1 MQTIL
6 IQQQPNTETEC
17 STPGEDRHLYA
28 TGAAEP
34 STPCDDTA
42 ADADRVPITG
52 ALPQSAKGEVPAQLF
67 VLQFL
72 VAREER
78 SAAESAVSVRHT
90 SETSDVWS
98 ATETESKEPGTGVPT
113 KEA

>member
-1 MQTIL
+1 VRDHANDSGSAATKHRDR
-6 IQQQPNTETEC
+6 EC
-17 STPGEDRHLYA
+17 SIPGEDRHLYA

-67 VLQFL
+67 VLQL
-72 VAREER
+72 VGDRN
-78 SAAESAVSVRHT
+78 
-90 SETSDVWS
+90 
-98 ATETESKEPGTGVPT
+98 
-113 KEA
+113 